1 MTKDKPGIVD
11 ICRLMDKTCP
21 ATRVPS
27 AVTAFGVKQFVQGFV
42 TRCMTKL
49 QRTICVLFFFI
60 LSFAGLYFAAPFLI
74 PVTLAAVFSMLF
86 IRFCNWLEQKG
97 MGRGLASLLCVICF
111 VAAISLIVFLLS
123 WQLNGLVENVDAMKQ
138 RMVGL
143 FSNFQHWIYEKA
155 GIDLKQQKE
164 MIKEQSDSGGS
175 GSMLA
180 GFAAK
185 IMYIMI
191 NSVLVLVYIFLFLL
205 YRSHIKKFILK
216 LVPGGEKGKV
226 DGVVHQTGK
235 VAQRYLSGLAAMIV
249 VLWIMYA
256 IGFSIAGVKSAI
268 FFAVL
273 CGILEIIPF
282 VGNLTGTSVTVL
294 SVLAQGGD
302 SRMVIGVL
310 ITYALVQFIQTY
322 ILEPLIVGEQVN
334 INPLFTILA
343 IVLGEMV
350 WGVAGMVLAIPLL
363 GMLKIVCDH
372 VPDLQPYGFLIGTE
386 QQRNRKTGLINKIK
400 SIFN

>member
-1 MTKDKPGIVD
+1 
-11 ICRLMDKTCP
+11 
-21 ATRVPS
+21 
-27 AVTAFGVKQFVQGFV
+27 
-42 TRCMTKL
+42 MTKL
-49 QRTICVLFFFI
+49 QRCIYVLLFFI
-60 LSFAGLYFAAPFLI
+60 LSFTGLYFSAPFLI
-74 PVTLAAVFSMLF
+74 PVALAAVFSMLF
-86 IRFCNWLEQKG
+86 IKFCSWLEYKG
-97 MGRGLASLLCVICF
+97 LGRGAASFLCIICF
-111 VAAISLIVFLLS
+111 ILAISLIVFLLT
-123 WQLNGLVENVDAMKQ
+123 WQLNGLVENIDNMKQ
-138 RMVGL
+138 RIVVL

-164 MIKEQSDSGGS
+164 LLDGQSIKGESGN
-175 GSMLA
+175 MLA
-180 GFAAK
+180 DFAGK
-185 IMYIMI
+185 IMDILL
-191 NSVLVLVYIFLFLL
+191 NTVLVLVYMFLFLV

-216 LVPGGEKGKV
+216 LVPGVEKNEA
-226 DGVVHQTGK
+226 DGVVHQAAK
-235 VAQRYLSGLAAMIV
+235 VGQRYLSGLAAMIV
-249 VLWIMYA
+249 VLWIMYG
-256 IGFSIAGVKSAI
+256 IGFSIVGVESAI

-282 VGNLTGTSVTVL
+282 VGNLTGNSVTIL
-294 SVLAQGGD
+294 AVLAQGGD

-372 VPDLQPYGFLIGTE
+372 IPDLQPYGFLIGTE
-386 QQRNRKTGLINKIK
+386 KQRNRKTGLLDKIK
-400 SIFN
+400 SFLNVST

>member
-1 MTKDKPGIVD
+1 
-11 ICRLMDKTCP
+11 
-21 ATRVPS
+21 
-27 AVTAFGVKQFVQGFV
+27 
-42 TRCMTKL
+42 MTKL
-49 QRTICVLFFFI
+49 QRSIYVLLFFI
-60 LSFAGLYFAAPFLI
+60 LSLGGLYFAAPFLI
-74 PVTLAAVFSMLF
+74 PVTLAAVFSMMF
-86 IRFCNWLEQKG
+86 IRFCNWLENKG
-97 MGRGLASLLCVICF
+97 MNRGIASLLCIASFMIAIC
-111 VAAISLIVFLLS
+111 LIVFLLS
-123 WQLNGLVENVDAMKQ
+123 WQLNGLVENIDAMKQ
-138 RMVGL
+138 RVVSL

-164 MIKEQSDSGGS
+164 MIQSDNGQS

-180 GFAAK
+180 GFADK
-185 IMYIMI
+185 IMGILV
-191 NSVLVLVYIFLFLL
+191 NTVLILVYMFLFLL

-216 LVPGGEKGKV
+216 LVPGEEKGKA
-226 DGVVHQTGK
+226 DGVVHQAGK
-235 VAQRYLSGLAAMIV
+235 VAQRYLSGLATMIL
-249 VLWIMYA
+249 VLWVMYG
-256 IGFSIAGVKSAI
+256 IGFSIVGVESAI

-282 VGNLTGTSVTVL
+282 VGNLTGTSITVL

-302 SRMVIGVL
+302 SRMIIGVL

-343 IVLGEMV
+343 IVLGEMI
-350 WGVAGMVLAIPLL
+350 WGIAGMVLAMPLL

-386 QQRNRKTGLINKIK
+386 KQRKKRTGVIDKLKAVF
-400 SIFN
+400 SG